1 MAVQPSERRSAD
13 DSLRIAAGTAEQSD
27 VAVMEWVEITGR
39 TVDEARDRALDRL
52 GVDLS
57 DAEVEVIEAGS
68 RALFGLRRV
77 EARVRVRVRPTTPPP
92 TRDRSSR
99 RRSQS
104 RRGRKSN
111 KDGARSGSK
120 SRGPDG
126 EAQRRG
132 GASKATKDKAI
143 KDKAIKDKD
152 RKGGASRPTT
162 GRSNVRREEQTVTE
176 EVSLEDQGSIIVEFL
191 DGLLGVFELGGSAV
205 VATIDDS
212 AIEVAVSGDDL
223 GLLIGPGGHTLSALT
238 EVTKTVLQRQ
248 CSRSNRARVR
258 LDVAGYREK
267 RRAALT
273 TFTLEVA
280 ESVKSSGEPRALEP
294 MHSAD
299 RKIVHDAVNEIEDV
313 GTISDGDEPRR
324 RVVLVPES

>member
-1 MAVQPSERRSAD
+1 MALQPSERRSAD

-143 KDKAIKDKD
+143 KDKD
-152 RKGGASRPTT
+152 RKRGASRPTT

-191 DGLLGVFELGGSAV
+191 DGLLGVFELDGSAV

-223 GLLIGPGGHTLSALT
+223 GLLIGPGGHTLSALA

>member
-1 MAVQPSERRSAD
+1 M
-13 DSLRIAAGTAEQSD
+13 
-27 VAVMEWVEITGR
+27 TGR

-52 GVDLS
+52 GVDHF

-111 KDGARSGSK
+111 KDSAQSGSK
-120 SRGPDG
+120 SRGPKR

-132 GASKATKDKAI
+132 GAGKAI
-143 KDKAIKDKD
+143 KNRAIEDKD

-162 GRSNVRREEQTVTE
+162 GRSNARREEQTVTE

-191 DGLLGVFELGGSAV
+191 DGLLGVFELDGSAA
-205 VATIDDS
+205 VATIDDGVV
-212 AIEVAVSGDDL
+212 EVAVSGDDL

-267 RRAALT
+267 RRTALT

-299 RKIVHDAVNEIEDV
+299 RKIVHDAANEIAGV
-313 GTISDGDEPRR
+313 ATISEGDESRR